1 MAEPYFKGGPR
12 PQSLDDTLDDFKKI
26 GKGLLVGET
35 ADILG
40 LPADL
45 VGLYYDVR
53 HGETPEGIQSL
64 IDQYGSEALA
74 KKFMGQDFPEFGFD
88 NLESAGRAMA
98 PGALLAKGIATARL
112 AARGIKPPSPPSDG
126 LALQSATDVPAN
138 NTYIMDVPKTT
149 GEKLAMSA
157 NEGIGGGLP
166 PKKQVPKGPKNFE
179 EAGEK
184 HIPKSKLP
192 EISAFRGGDPD
203 KAIKSFMREQED
215 KIGINATQQ
224 FFSPT
229 AYFFENSANL
239 IGFGKKPKK
248 GIEILNNIIT
258 NNNVP
263 RSVKREMR
271 SLGLDNFLLRNSE
284 TPFTREDFISL
295 LNAVKPQI
303 TVETFSKI
311 EDAQKN
317 FPTVYTNYESMQ
329 RSVESKNKQLDY
341 GWMVFAD
348 KNSNAFGTN
357 PDADLVVK
365 NSKASSGSE
374 GHDYAGKESPGYIG
388 HIRYSV
394 QEIDGERV
402 LVPEEIQAD
411 AVRAAETTDKVMTDT
426 LPVRGTPTRRV
437 SEADRKNLQRA
448 DSYLSSELKN
458 TPLGEQSNLLNSVDL
473 TDRSIRFTN
482 FGGPEEVLLI
492 KQAQDGLPDNVRREV
507 KNYALDKKNAVTN
520 RRTANDLMQ
529 KTEIDYDTH
538 VRDKD
543 QITKAFD
550 LLDSALVGVESQRK
564 LIRKINTRKGDE
576 PSLLEQTIAPP
587 KPTSILAASR
597 NTQLESRVGEGFDEV
612 FNRKAKAKT
621 KFMRELTR
629 ELPGFEPGIPLDL
642 ESVNMGGHHLNIF
655 DIGYDKTKISGANL
669 LSRAFGDFGYFS
681 SKPTPSFLDSLR
693 LLDPERNIDAR
704 RAGLN
709 PDLRD
714 FQMLAIKED
723 PEKYILNMKNI
734 INKELINR
742 TQVEQ
747 TSAEFINTLF
757 KDSKFMKELE
767 RSKDRLNTM
776 QKSPDFSEEMREE
789 MKNILEDAVDFSFS
803 DNVLNKLAYKL
814 VDESF
819 NRTNFFP
826 SYRRTE
832 GNIFSNLFTLSRTSE
847 EMGQAIHKNLTP
859 FVEKNI
865 FPKIQNERFKQVG
878 KEQWKEMGTTNLES
892 IFTFFENTA
901 NLQDFS
907 GIDNSTMA
915 KLLENEFRTNKKL
928 QRDIA
933 AIDLKESVFGFGK
946 NTISGQKIINDTQN
960 GYYLGMRGNNGTDQ
974 KGALHSAL
982 GRFDLKDF
990 DNKAKGLKQIKE
1002 DAFDKAMEADRIVT
1016 EKYNPTKT
1024 KENYQK
1030 LADALPD
1037 NKSKELV
1044 KKAIEKIIDYDLDV
1058 PNTKLKKQPP
1068 FKSMEDFSKFA
1079 IRSAV
1084 REAHKRGIKKIIVP
1098 TAENYS
1104 GEAKVAAIGTYN
1116 KAPREAMEEY
1126 VKHGGKLS
1134 TRKLPEIGYD
1144 VKESNVLDISE
1155 IDNAFFTETSASLF
1169 SKGGIVRKAS

>member
-12 PQSLDDTLDDFKKI
+12 PQSLDETLDDFKKI

-53 HGETPEGIQSL
+53 YGETPKGIQSL

-88 NLESAGRAMA
+88 NLESAGRALA

-149 GEKLAMSA
+149 GEKLAMTA

-192 EISAFRGGDPD
+192 EISAFRGGDPE

-215 KIGINATQQ
+215 KLGINATQQ

-248 GIEILNNIIT
+248 GIDILNSIIT

-295 LNAVKPQI
+295 LNSVKPQI
-303 TVETFSKI
+303 TVETFSKV

-317 FPTVYTNYESMQ
+317 FPTVYTSYESMQ
-329 RSVESKNKQLDY
+329 RSVESKNKQFDY

-348 KNSNAFGTN
+348 KNSNTFGAN

-365 NSKASSGSE
+365 NSKASTGSS
-374 GHDYAGKESPGYIG
+374 GHDYAGKPDESPGYIG
-388 HIRYSV
+388 HIRYSI

-402 LVPEEIQAD
+402 LIPEEIQAD

-448 DSYLSSELKN
+448 DSYLSNELKN
-458 TPLGEQSNLLNSVDL
+458 TPLDEQSNLLNSVDL

-520 RRTANDLMQ
+520 RRIANDLMQ

-538 VRDKD
+538 LKDKD
-543 QITKAFD
+543 QISKAFD

-564 LIRKINTRKGDE
+564 FIKKINTKKGTN
-576 PSLLEQTIAPP
+576 PSFLEDSLSPP
-587 KPTSILAASR
+587 KAVFANR
-597 NTQLESRVGEGFDEV
+597 KTQLKNMAEDGIGTNLRKKIEINAKSINDFVRDFPV
-612 FNRKAKAKT
+612 FEAET
-621 KFMRELTR
+621 SGLTTT
-629 ELPGFEPGIPLDL
+629 PLKKL
-642 ESVNMGGHHLNIF
+642 GNANMSGHHLNIF
-655 DIGYDKTKISGANL
+655 DIGYEKSKLSAENL
-669 LSRAFGDFGYFS
+669 VERAFGGIETRSAFE
-681 SKPTPSFLDSLR
+681 PVPSFLSSLR
-693 LLDPERNIDAR
+693 LLDPDRTIPEQFGINFKDYQTKAIDQD
-704 RAGLN
+704 
-709 PDLRD
+709 PD
-714 FQMLAIKED
+714 
-723 PEKYILNMKNI
+723 KYVSSMKTI
-734 INKELINR
+734 INKELINK

-757 KDSKFMKELE
+757 KDSKFMKEIE
-767 RSKDRLNTM
+767 RSKNRLETM
-776 QKSPDFSEEMREE
+776 QKTPSFNNEMKRE
-789 MKNILEDAVDFSFS
+789 MKNILRDAVEFSFS
-803 DNVLNKLAYKL
+803 DDFLNKLAYKL

-826 SYRRTE
+826 SYRRTN
-832 GNIFSNLFTLSRTSE
+832 GGIFNDIYSISKTSDEIRETLHE
-847 EMGQAIHKNLTP
+847 NLTP

-865 FPKIQNERFKQVG
+865 LHWNICFFFK
-878 KEQWKEMGTTNLES
+878 
-892 IFTFFENTA
+892 FC
-901 NLQDFS
+901 
-907 GIDNSTMA
+907 
-915 KLLENEFRTNKKL
+915 
-928 QRDIA
+928 
-933 AIDLKESVFGFGK
+933 
-946 NTISGQKIINDTQN
+946 
-960 GYYLGMRGNNGTDQ
+960 
-974 KGALHSAL
+974 
-982 GRFDLKDF
+982 
-990 DNKAKGLKQIKE
+990 
-1002 DAFDKAMEADRIVT
+1002 
-1016 EKYNPTKT
+1016 
-1024 KENYQK
+1024 
-1030 LADALPD
+1030 
-1037 NKSKELV
+1037 
-1044 KKAIEKIIDYDLDV
+1044 
-1058 PNTKLKKQPP
+1058 
-1068 FKSMEDFSKFA
+1068 
-1079 IRSAV
+1079 
-1084 REAHKRGIKKIIVP
+1084 
-1098 TAENYS
+1098 
-1104 GEAKVAAIGTYN
+1104 
-1116 KAPREAMEEY
+1116 
-1126 VKHGGKLS
+1126 
-1134 TRKLPEIGYD
+1134 
-1144 VKESNVLDISE
+1144 
-1155 IDNAFFTETSASLF
+1155 
-1169 SKGGIVRKAS
+1169 

>member
-12 PQSLDDTLDDFKKI
+12 PQSLDETLDDFKKI

-45 VGLYYDVR
+45 LGLYYDVR
-53 HGETPEGIQSL
+53 YGETPKGIQSL

-98 PGALLAKGIATARL
+98 PGALLAKGIMTARL
-112 AARGIKPPSPPSDG
+112 MARGIKPPPPPSDD

-166 PKKQVPKGPKNFE
+166 PKKQVSKGPKNFE

-215 KIGINATQQ
+215 KLGINATQQ

-248 GIEILNNIIT
+248 GIEILNSIIT
-258 NNNVP
+258 NNKVP

-284 TPFTREDFISL
+284 TAFTREDFIGL
-295 LNAVKPQI
+295 LNSVKPQI

-317 FPTVYTNYESMQ
+317 FPSVYTRYESMQ
-329 RSVESKNKQLDY
+329 RSIQAKNKQLDY

-357 PDADLVVK
+357 TDADLVVK
-365 NSKASSGSE
+365 NSKTSTGSE
-374 GHDYAGKESPGYIG
+374 GHDYAGKPDESPGYFG
-388 HIRYSV
+388 HIRYSI

-411 AVRAAETTDKVMTDT
+411 AVRATETTDKVITDT

-520 RRTANDLMQ
+520 RRTANDLLQ

-538 VRDKD
+538 LKDKD
-543 QITKAFD
+543 QISKAFD
-550 LLDSALVGVESQRK
+550 LLDSALVGVESQK
-564 LIRKINTRKGDE
+564 KFIRKINAKKGTE
-576 PSLLEQTIAPP
+576 PSLLEETIAPP
-587 KPTSILAASR
+587 KAVFSTR
-597 NTQLESRVGEGFDEV
+597 KGQLKSVAEEGLDKV
-612 FNRKAKAKT
+612 FNRNAKANT

-629 ELPGFEPGIPLDL
+629 GLPGFEKGIPLDL

-655 DIGYDKTKISGANL
+655 DIGYSKEKLSGANL
-669 LSRAFGDFGYFS
+669 ISKAFADHRGNMFTPS
-681 SKPTPSFLDSLR
+681 PSFLSSIR
-693 LLDPERNIDAR
+693 LLDPDRTI
-704 RAGLN
+704 
-709 PDLRD
+709 
-714 FQMLAIKED
+714 
-723 PEKYILNMKNI
+723 PEKFGIDLKNYQLKAIDQDPDKYVSSMKTI
-734 INKELINR
+734 INKELINK
-742 TQVEQ
+742 TQVEE
-747 TSAEFINTLF
+747 TSAEFINTLL
-757 KDSKFMKELE
+757 KDPKFMKEIE
-767 RSKDRLNTM
+767 RSKNRLETM
-776 QKSPDFSEEMREE
+776 QQTPDFTNEMREE
-789 MKNILEDAVDFSFS
+789 MSNILKDAVEFSFS
-803 DNVLNKLAYKL
+803 DDFLNKLAYKL

-826 SYRRTE
+826 SYRRTN
-832 GNIFSNLFTLSRTSE
+832 GGIFNDIYSISKTSDEIRETL
-847 EMGQAIHKNLTP
+847 HKNLTP
-859 FVEKNI
+859 FVQKNI
-865 FPKIQNERFKQVG
+865 LSKIQDQRDKVYVSNQWQERKSVDSSGMASFFKIIARDYARIDD
-878 KEQWKEMGTTNLES
+878 M
-892 IFTFFENTA
+892 EN
-901 NLQDFS
+901 
-907 GIDNSTMA
+907 
-915 KLLENEFRTNKKL
+915 LLENEFITNKKL

-933 AIDLKESVFGFGK
+933 ALDLKETVFGFSK
-946 NTISGQKIINDTQN
+946 DTISGQKDFDQN
-960 GYYLGMRGNNGTDQ
+960 GFYLGMRGTTQTEQ
-974 KGALHSAL
+974 KGGLHSAL
-982 GRFDLKDF
+982 GRLNFKDF
-990 DNKAKGLKQIKE
+990 DNKAKGLKKIKE
-1002 DAFDKAMEADRIVT
+1002 DAFDKAMEADRVVT

-1024 KENYQK
+1024 KESYQR

-1098 TAENYS
+1098 TAENYA
-1104 GEAKVAAIGTYN
+1104 GEAKSVAIGTYN

-1155 IDNAFFTETSASLF
+1155 IDDAFFTETSASLF